1 MENIPAMTKSTF
13 EIKTDP
19 KTGLRFVTKAMD
31 ELQKNVRYYT
41 GESWIRILSGT
52 IICKIHK

>member
-19 KTGLRFVTKAMD
+19 KTGLRFVTKAID
-31 ELQKNVRYYT
+31 EPTQKRQVLYRRVLDQNIV
-41 GESWIRILSGT
+41 SSLST
-52 IICKIHK
+52 R

>member
-31 ELQKNVRYYT
+31 EPTKKRQVLYRRVLDQNIVRYNHLQNT
-41 GESWIRILSGT
+41 
-52 IICKIHK
+52 

>member
-1 MENIPAMTKSTF
+1 VQFDIRLYFCRRGMENIPAMTKSTF

-31 ELQKNVRYYT
+31 ELK
-41 GESWIRILSGT
+41 
-52 IICKIHK
+52 KP